1 MLSELTKITE
11 YDLPEHY
18 AQLTPPQKESLQIW
32 IATNLA
38 PITSLNKRCTSYG
51 LKHFFEASPD
61 GFYISNGMFKGAMIA
76 MGYHVEDVSAQNWH
90 FNVSQKSVN
99 RLYEWIN
106 KRRS

>member
-1 MLSELTKITE
+1 MLSELRKVTE

-18 AQLTPPQKESLQIW
+18 EQLTYPQKESLQLW

-38 PITSLNKRCTSYG
+38 PITSINTHCTSYG
-51 LKHFFEASPD
+51 LKHFFETAPD
-61 GFYISNGMFKGAMIA
+61 GFYISNGMFKGAMLA
-76 MGYHVEDVSAQNWH
+76 TGYRVGDTSAKNWH

-106 KRRS
+106 GKHS